1 MDAATA
7 NLSNTVLEQRYRVDS
22 VIARGGMSCVYRG
35 MDLRLDRP
43 IAIKIMDA
51 KLAEDPRFVE
61 RFQLEARAA
70 ARLHHPG
77 VVAVH
82 DQGIDGS
89 YPYLVM
95 ELVSGGTLRDLL
107 NERGPLEPAL
117 ACAIA
122 EPVLSALATAHAAGL
137 VHRDVKPEN
146 VLIGS
151 GGTVKVADFGLV
163 RAISGVSLTSDQ
175 VILGTVAY
183 LSPEQVATGRT
194 EPRSDVYAA
203 GVLLYEMLTGEVPY
217 TADTAISVAYR
228 HVNDDVPAPSARRSE
243 LPAALDDLVLR
254 ATRRDPRARPADA
267 GVFLAQLRAVEES
280 LGMPRVSVPVPNADK
295 TETIPV
301 VPAAPAGPRGTRTL
315 PRTGAMA
322 PAAATGESTPSE
334 PRRRRRWP
342 IMVLVALLLLA
353 GGSAAWWFGS
363 GRWTSV
369 PSVAGMR
376 ADSAQ
381 RVLHTADLHARMRKA
396 HDNTV
401 PAGTVVRT
409 DPAHGADVLRGSNIA
424 VVVSEGMPT
433 VPDVRQG
440 ASLADAETAIRQA
453 DLAPKLG
460 KKGYSDAVAK
470 GAVIRVS
477 PAAGTQLTVGSTV
490 TVVVSK
496 GLAPKPVPDVSGR
509 THDDAFATLR
519 QAGMTP
525 RDAPAQF
532 SASVDGGDVI
542 STDPPAGTV
551 LDPGTDHT
559 VNVVVSNAITV
570 PSVLSQSVSDAR
582 TQLTQ
587 LGLAVDVRQFSSNA
601 DSLVLIQS
609 TPPGTRVPPGS
620 AIQISAL

>member
-570 PSVLSQSVSDAR
+570 PSVLGQSVSDAR